1 MWTLSLA
8 GLKIEVPK
16 YVIPR
21 VLMQDTVRWIRG
33 VFSFAFN
40 DDKNIEE
47 PQNMS
52 TDNWLFSK
60 FQFV

>member
-40 DDKNIEE
+40 DEKHWRTSQHVN
-47 PQNMS
+47 
-52 TDNWLFSK
+52 
-60 FQFV
+60 